1 MPSTYLLLRNNK
13 QTGPHSLQELLQQG
27 LKPQDL
33 IWVEGQSAGWSY
45 PTEINT
51 LKSYVTEQATASNK
65 VSEPKPETK
74 LVTSTHSGASHIYV
88 SLPTGVP
95 PKQEVPATPSLEAK
109 AEALYQRVQAF
120 AEHRV
125 IAEDTELQYARSV
138 EAMKEEYSAWLVQQR
153 KKKKSG
159 SYKKKLVIA
168 TSVLVITTTGF
179 GISKWMS
186 NRPESKSPL
195 ASYALGTLGKAENK
209 QLTTASF
216 HTVADSFTTTSGSL
230 FTKTDTAA
238 KQQAALENN
247 AKPSAPLKKK
257 MPAKVPVLLP
267 MKLDTTST
275 ASLPQPQNQTVP
287 EVKRTAPLSR
297 LVVVTGTVQY
307 TKNGKANNGT
317 QITLQNNSSELLKT
331 VSVVVS
337 YFKKE
342 DKLLDK
348 EMVYFYNV
356 QPGTAPVINAAG
368 NRRATSVQFDIGTIT
383 RADGSLYLV
392 H

>member
-13 QTGPHSLQELLQQG
+13 QTGPYSLQELLQQG

-51 LKSYVTEQATASNK
+51 LKSYVTEQGAASNK
-65 VSEPKPETK
+65 VPEQKTETK
-74 LVTSTHSGASHIYV
+74 PATSSHSSALHIYV
-88 SLPTGVP
+88 SLPAGNT
-95 PKQEVPATPSLEAK
+95 PKQEVPATSSLEAK

-120 AEHRV
+120 AEHKV
-125 IAEDTELQYARSV
+125 LKEETETRYARSM
-138 EAMKEEYSAWLVQQR
+138 EDMKEEYSAWMMQQR

-186 NRPESKSPL
+186 SRSFSKLPL
-195 ASYALGTLGKAENK
+195 ATYALETLKPENK

-216 HTVADSFTTTSGSL
+216 HTVADSVTTTSGPL
-230 FTKTDTAA
+230 FIKSDTAA
-238 KQQAALENN
+238 KQQAAFESNV
-247 AKPSAPLKKK
+247 KPAAAPKKK
-257 MPAKVPVLLP
+257 APAKVPVLLP
-267 MKLDTTST
+267 MKLDTAST
-275 ASLPQPQNQTVP
+275 ASVPEPQHQTVP
-287 EVKRTAPLSR
+287 ELKRTVPLSR
-297 LVVVTGTVQY
+297 LVAVTGTVQY

-317 QITLQNNSSELLKT
+317 QVTLQNNSSELLKT

-337 YFKKE
+337 YYKKE

-368 NRRATSVQFDIGTIT
+368 NRRATSVHFDIGTIT
-383 RADGSLYLV
+383 RADGSLYLI